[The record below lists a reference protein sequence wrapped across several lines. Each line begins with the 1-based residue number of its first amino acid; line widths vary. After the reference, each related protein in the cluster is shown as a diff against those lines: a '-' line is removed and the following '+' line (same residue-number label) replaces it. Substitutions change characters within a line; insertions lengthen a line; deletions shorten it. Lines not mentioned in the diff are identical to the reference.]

1 MLDDKKDVHEMS
13 KSQLEEYV
21 KNYKIFI
28 DTCSLIHPGADQFW
42 MNIIPLLKQYGNK
55 VIIPFSV
62 IEELNKHSQKPEK
75 QDVATACKNT
85 LKVLYQLNNAGF
97 IDIRGEKSDSFSDNV
112 FQLVFTKFRM
122 THNLLLI
129 T

>member
-42 MNIIPLLKQYGNK
+42 MNIMLIFTEFVQTVQIMK
-55 VIIPFSV
+55 
-62 IEELNKHSQKPEK
+62 
-75 QDVATACKNT
+75 
-85 LKVLYQLNNAGF
+85 
-97 IDIRGEKSDSFSDNV
+97 KSC
-112 FQLVFTKFRM
+112 Q
-122 THNLLLI
+122 
-129 T
+129 